1 MGLVLCSSR
10 PASSKF
16 DFLKDEYNKWT
27 AEKKS
32 IWFTTLVEPVA
43 YFLLW
48 QIKSG
53 KEGIRFISL
62 GENACHFWDKIVNTA
77 LVRVKATLSANGVV
91 SSYFAEFL
99 YSHHPSVHHKFLPRT
114 GRQQLDQALNSAY
127 AELLEQFGR
136 RNELGEPVRISLFE
150 DLCSESDDIDEELLR
165 LMKRDALMRTGGK
178 EGSAVYELGREQTD
192 EEIREDRRYL
202 KRGTQIRFLGNVWVN
217 KQTKPL
223 SEISDE
229 EIDELHRRKCMM
241 DAAYAAGGEDE
252 ILAATGL
259 TDIDAVPI
267 DLMRPMAEQKGRI
280 DKAGGKKDIL
290 AAFRCTNINDISIE
304 VLVLLC
310 TVGGV
315 NPMKELLG
323 VDSLVGVANSL
334 LEEQTTFWTNLKDL
348 EVYKEENGNVCVPQ
362 NNAKNK
368 KLAKWVN
375 NVRQLKQSKSSRLTK
390 RREEL
395 LNKIG
400 FVWNTL
406 DAAWEEMFN
415 QLVKYK
421 ADHGDTIVPSTA
433 GTLGKWVS
441 NQRVRLGKKRKMPQN
456 NSEKINQRIYK
467 LNNLGFKW

>member
-1 MGLVLCSSR
+1 M
-10 PASSKF
+10 
-16 DFLKDEYNKWT
+16 
-27 AEKKS
+27 
-32 IWFTTLVEPVA
+32 
-43 YFLLW
+43 
-48 QIKSG
+48 
-53 KEGIRFISL
+53 
-62 GENACHFWDKIVNTA
+62 
-77 LVRVKATLSANGVV
+77 
-91 SSYFAEFL
+91 
-99 YSHHPSVHHKFLPRT
+99 
-114 GRQQLDQALNSAY
+114 QLAA
-127 AELLEQFGR
+127 R
-136 RNELGEPVRISLFE
+136 
-150 DLCSESDDIDEELLR
+150 
-165 LMKRDALMRTGGK
+165 MR
-178 EGSAVYELGREQTD
+178 Y
-192 EEIREDRRYL
+192 
-202 KRGTQIRFLGNVWVN
+202 W
-217 KQTKPL
+217 
-223 SEISDE
+223 
-229 EIDELHRRKCMM
+229 
-241 DAAYAAGGEDE
+241 